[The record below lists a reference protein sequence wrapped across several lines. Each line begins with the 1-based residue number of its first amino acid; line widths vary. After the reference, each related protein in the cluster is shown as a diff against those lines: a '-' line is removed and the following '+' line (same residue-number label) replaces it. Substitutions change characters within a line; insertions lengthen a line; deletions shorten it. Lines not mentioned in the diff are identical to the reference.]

1 MGHKFSLVLNREIT
15 EEESAVLQ
23 QEGCGGAVF
32 ATDSLPANTNVP
44 VTKLE
49 FDLVT
54 LRGDRDRSRR
64 GEESARSQRP
74 GAVGPRAGQQRIR
87 LSESG

>member
-1 MGHKFSLVLNREIT
+1 LGHKFSLVLNREIT

-32 ATDSLPANTNVP
+32 ATDSLPANADVP

-49 FDLVT
+49 FDDAL
-54 LRGDRDRSRR
+54 S
-64 GEESARSQRP
+64 SS
-74 GAVGPRAGQQRIR
+74 
-87 LSESG
+87 LSEAIGTALDAVKKVPDLSVPVLSVPAQGSSESD